1 MKTKE
6 ICDKYGIPILIN
18 DRIDIAL
25 AIGADGVHL
34 GQTDM
39 PISIA
44 RKLLP
49 EGSIIGISCNN
60 TEHAKRAVKDGADY
74 IGIGAIYTTQTK
86 RLTNPIVGVRGVGE
100 ILECIQGT
108 SVKAVG
114 IGTRTSVTRDVVLM
128 CSYRRYEQ

>member
-6 ICDKYGIPILIN
+6 ICDKYGVPILIN

-44 RKLLP
+44 RRLLP

-60 TEHAKRAVKDGADY
+60 IDHAKRAVEEGADY
-74 IGIGAIYTTQTK
+74 IGIGAIY
-86 RLTNPIVGVRGVGE
+86 LVYAGPLWNRGG
-100 ILECIQGT
+100 
-108 SVKAVG
+108 KALAEG
-114 IGTRTSVTRDVVLM
+114 S
-128 CSYRRYEQ
+128 